1 MAGRSRWELGS
12 MSTRVVTVNRFA
24 NFDDAAK
31 ADRDW
36 WEALSAEQRVALT
49 WRLSEEL
56 WRMSGTFPDE
66 SGLCRSVARVYRR

>member
-1 MAGRSRWELGS
+1 MP
-12 MSTRVVTVNRFA
+12 TRVVTVNRFA
-24 NFDDAAK
+24 SFDEAAK

-56 WRMSGTFPDE
+56 WRMIGKFPDE
-66 SGLCRSVARVYRR
+66 PGLCRSVARVYRR